1 MNNVVRCA
9 CCKPLAGALL
19 LARKIELVD
28 RVQRYAVGDLVK
40 CGDIGCGVVE
50 YFGPHAV
57 RISLYFV
64 ATFMVLALGIC
75 PWYSRSCAC
84 LHMRGS
90 VMLTM
95 IACET

>member
-64 ATFMVLALGIC
+64 ARPMFLHLGYVPGTAGAALAC
-75 PWYSRSCAC
+75 
-84 LHMRGS
+84 
-90 VMLTM
+90 T
-95 IACET
+95 